1 MFRTKQNINS
11 NEQTIRKKLSI
22 VTSNESSTDEGS
34 NQKANIYQLRQKT
47 SPNVVVINN
56 KMISTKIS
64 NGNQGNINIDHQKD
78 VLIKEIIGN
87 DDIIQ
92 ENNNDKFRSLFDL
105 NDNKLDTELK
115 FDINNKYIIPNNSS
129 SLMSKNSLKKNYFNK
144 KDKSLDEYFRNNIIK
159 RYKRKNSF
167 NINKLKTSSNNYD
180 NFKFNSNTPKSDMK
194 NKNKTRILSINKKEL
209 KYNDSVFTYNQSKN
223 KCDKN
228 NSISRFIFKNNSGVG
243 KQDIKELKEKKIEKI
258 IH

>member
-1 MFRTKQNINS
+1 MFRTKQNTNS
-11 NEQTIRKKLSI
+11 NEQTIKKKLSI

-47 SPNVVVINN
+47 SPNVVIINN
-56 KMISTKIS
+56 KMISTKIPK
-64 NGNQGNINIDHQKD
+64 GNQGNINIDYQKD

-115 FDINNKYIIPNNSS
+115 IDINNKYIIPNNSS

-180 NFKFNSNTPKSDMK
+180 NFKFNSNTPKNDMK

-209 KYNDSVFTYNQSKN
+209 KYNDSAFTYNQSKN

-228 NSISRFIFKNNSGVG
+228 NSISRYIFKNNSSIG
-243 KQDIKELKEKKIEKI
+243 KQDIKELKEKKN
-258 IH
+258 